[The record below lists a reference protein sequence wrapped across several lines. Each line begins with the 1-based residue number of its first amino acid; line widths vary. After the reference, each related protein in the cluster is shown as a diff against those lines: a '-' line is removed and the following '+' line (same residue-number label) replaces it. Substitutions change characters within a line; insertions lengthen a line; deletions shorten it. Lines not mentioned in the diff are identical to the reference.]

1 MLITYQKRLHELF
14 GILIPLLKNTS
25 WLMLEKFFR
34 AVLALI
40 VGAWVARY
48 LGPADFGK
56 LAFVL
61 AFTAFV
67 QCISYLALD
76 GIVVRDIVESKI
88 PSGGLIGTTIALRLL
103 VGLVCWITSVL
114 AVAIIYGFDNQLV
127 VITALV
133 TSTIVFQC
141 ADTIDLWFQSQ
152 TQSFRTVFA
161 KLVAHLV
168 ANGVKVWLILS
179 KATLV
184 TFASVYAL
192 DTVLTSIGLVL
203 AYQKF
208 KSPSPITVSVD
219 LARSLLAECWPYVLS
234 AIAVATYM
242 RIDQF
247 LINYYLGVSKLGIYS
262 VALPFSQVWYVIPMT
277 IGVSLAPFITRKKIE
292 GQQQYYRSL
301 VLVFRLYALISLVI
315 SVLVSSCSYIII
327 KIVYGH
333 QYYEAASVLAI
344 HVFTNFFVFQNLAQG
359 LWSINEK
366 RGLLNTYQAL
376 VGAISACVSGFILIP
391 YFGLVGAAISA
402 NVAFAMSGVFS
413 NLLFAPE
420 IFQMQFGFMPKKFR

>member
-1 MLITYQKRLHELF
+1 
-14 GILIPLLKNTS
+14 
-25 WLMLEKFFR
+25 
-34 AVLALI
+34 
-40 VGAWVARY
+40 
-48 LGPADFGK
+48 
-56 LAFVL
+56 
-61 AFTAFV
+61 
-67 QCISYLALD
+67 
-76 GIVVRDIVESKI
+76 
-88 PSGGLIGTTIALRLL
+88 
-103 VGLVCWITSVL
+103 
-114 AVAIIYGFDNQLV
+114 
-127 VITALV
+127 
-133 TSTIVFQC
+133 
-141 ADTIDLWFQSQ
+141 
-152 TQSFRTVFA
+152 
-161 KLVAHLV
+161 
-168 ANGVKVWLILS
+168 
-179 KATLV
+179 
-184 TFASVYAL
+184 
-192 DTVLTSIGLVL
+192 
-203 AYQKF
+203 
-208 KSPSPITVSVD
+208 
-219 LARSLLAECWPYVLS
+219 
-234 AIAVATYM
+234 M

-327 KIVYGH
+327 KIVYGQ